1 MSNCHSAGSSCSIP
15 PAPDAFEN
23 GRIRLTK
30 LTSRGG

>member
-1 MSNCHSAGSSCSIP
+1 MGDSPAKGSSCSIP

>member
-1 MSNCHSAGSSCSIP
+1 MGSPSTKGSSCSIP

-23 GRIRLTK
+23 VRIRLTK